1 MTRSTRLAC
10 LGGTALVRLPRKHE
24 RAPVAFNR
32 GTAVSGYLRVFRRG
46 MRDDGPMT
54 AQPVNDYD
62 PDDPV
67 EILRVL
73 PGEFHG
79 QFLAEY
85 EAAVAGAR
93 RPEQYRELH
102 HLLRLW
108 RLRVVAYSDPGYAG
122 RLVAMQE
129 SVRSG
134 RRDGTPIEDVVPDWD
149 EKVAA
154 ARRRAGG

>member
-1 MTRSTRLAC
+1 MM
-10 LGGTALVRLPRKHE
+10 G
-24 RAPVAFNR
+24 
-32 GTAVSGYLRVFRRG
+32 
-46 MRDDGPMT
+46 DMT
-54 AQPVNDYD
+54 AQPVDDYD

-73 PGEFHG
+73 PGGFHE

-85 EAAVAGAR
+85 DAAVADAR

-108 RLRVVAYSDPGYAG
+108 RLRAVAYSDPGYAD
-122 RLVAMQE
+122 RLAAMQAA
-129 SVRSG
+129 VRSG

-149 EKVAA
+149 EQVAA
-154 ARRRAGG
+154 QRRRAGG

>member
-1 MTRSTRLAC
+1 VTLQPIRESYAGRLTERA
-10 LGGTALVRLPRKHE
+10 AIFLPR
-24 RAPVAFNR
+24 
-32 GTAVSGYLRVFRRG
+32 
-46 MRDDGPMT
+46 MRDDGGMT
-54 AQPVNDYD
+54 AQPVHDED

-73 PGEFHG
+73 PPQFHE

-85 EAAVAGAR
+85 DAAAASAR
-93 RPEQYRELH
+93 RPEYYREFH

-108 RLRVVAYSDPGYAG
+108 RLRAAAYSDPGFEA
-122 RLVAMQE
+122 RLAAMQQA
-129 SVRSG
+129 VRTG

-154 ARRRAGG
+154 AKRRRAVG